1 MNVRTTSEAF
11 LQLDK
16 TMKNKLTQKAID
28 MSRKA
33 SEGTINEKDKEDDS
47 IEEQSYV

>member
-28 MSRKA
+28 MSRRA
-33 SEGTINEKDKEDDS
+33 SEGNEKEKEKEDDS
-47 IEEQSYV
+47 IEE